1 MEKQETTNTT
11 NTAANDG
18 KRTSATMEAAAGLL
32 ISVLIFGSTIALRVT
47 IRELPCETK
56 MIDWLFAYGFSAAI
70 IAFVRGTYSGMII
83 ILPPSSVSTIPL
95 FLSCLPFMYIL
106 VLGAQITNSIL
117 NQQTELNCD
126 PFIVQVYSAVYNGS
140 FMLMSGVAL
149 SLILPRNKG
158 SRIVESSDTK
168 ALEV

>member
-1 MEKQETTNTT
+1 MEV
-11 NTAANDG
+11 
-18 KRTSATMEAAAGLL
+18 AAGLL
-32 ISVLIFGSTIALRVT
+32 ISVLIFGSTIVLGVT
-47 IRELPCETK
+47 VRELPCETK
-56 MIDWLFAYGFSAAI
+56 MVDWLIAYGFSAAM
-70 IAFVRGTYSGMII
+70 IAFARGLCGGVMVIF
-83 ILPPSSVSTIPL
+83 PSSLVPKIL
-95 FLSCLPFMYIL
+95 VFLSCLPFMYIL

-126 PFIVQVYSAVYNGS
+126 PFIVQMYSAVYNGS